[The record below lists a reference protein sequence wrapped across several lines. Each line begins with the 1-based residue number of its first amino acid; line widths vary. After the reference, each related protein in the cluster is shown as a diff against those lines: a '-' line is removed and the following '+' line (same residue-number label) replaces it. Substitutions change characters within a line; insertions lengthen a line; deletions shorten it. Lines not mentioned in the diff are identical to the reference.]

1 MEIKE
6 IIIVENF
13 ENWQLLDYYYYSII
27 EFKKRGVFVLQK
39 SVEMKKI

>member
-13 ENWQLLDYYYYSII
+13 ENWQLLDYYYSII